1 MTSYIDVRAYIA
13 REILKDNEVEITPDR
28 HLIRDGLLTSIGLM
42 KLIEFLSDKYSI
54 QFEDDDYNVENFET
68 LHAIQMLLER
78 RVESQKTAA

>member
-1 MTSYIDVRAYIA
+1 MTSYIDVRDYIA
-13 REILKDNEVEITPDR
+13 REILKDNEIEIAPDR
-28 HLIRDGLLTSIGLM
+28 HLIRDGVLTSIGLM

-78 RVESQKTAA
+78 RVESQQTAA